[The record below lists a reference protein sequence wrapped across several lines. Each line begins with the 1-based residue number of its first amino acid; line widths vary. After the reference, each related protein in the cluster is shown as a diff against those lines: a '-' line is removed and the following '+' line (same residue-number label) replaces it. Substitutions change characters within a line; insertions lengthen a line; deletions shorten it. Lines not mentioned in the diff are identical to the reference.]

1 MIWIPVQP
9 SSVVRA
15 VADRP
20 PPIAW
25 RNREKKSALM
35 KRYVYVFGAKR
46 EKSCCGVVDI
56 NESG

>member
-1 MIWIPVQP
+1 MTWIPVQAP
-9 SSVVRA
+9 SVVLA

-25 RNREKKSALM
+25 RTKEKKSALM

-46 EKSCCGVVDI
+46 ESVVVG
-56 NESG
+56 S